1 MSRFAIIGFG
11 CAGYNALR
19 AIRESGS
26 EAEVDVYST
35 FPHPPA
41 NPMLTTYYV
50 KGKIPYEAMFPY
62 GTAEEIL
69 AKYPC
74 NLHSGVGIT
83 ALDAARRELTLTTGE
98 KKQYDKIL
106 IATGANAVNLPV
118 GDIPADRI
126 FTMRTVHDAECLKE
140 ALDQRPIHSALV
152 VGASMVGI
160 KIIELLLERGIH
172 AIFSDLAP
180 HIFPTAAYEAVSERI
195 EEYLTGKG
203 VELHFGAKTEE
214 AHLEDGTGVIAMSDG
229 TTVRADIV
237 VMCVGTRADIR
248 WIAQDQLKMNRAI
261 VVDPMMQT
269 SAEGIYAAGDCC
281 EGCDLMLGDTR
292 NIGLYASAYVQGETA
307 GRNMVGIPT
316 RCEGNILHNITHF
329 MEIDFV
335 SFGDKNLPGD
345 RRVLLDRDGQYI
357 EITEQN
363 GHLVCIN
370 MLNCYA
376 LSGVVKNCILH
387 YFNCHMQPL
396 NREEEGVLAK
406 SGLPNELIQILGG
419 MAE

>member
-118 GDIPADRI
+118 GDISADRI
-126 FTMRTVHDAECLKE
+126 FTMRTIHDAERLKE

-292 NIGLYASAYVQGETA
+292 NIGLYARARLPVAIWWVSPPAVRAISCIISPTLWKLTLSLLGIRTCLEIGVYCWTVMASISRSLSRTAIWSAS
-307 GRNMVGIPT
+307 I
-316 RCEGNILHNITHF
+316 C
-329 MEIDFV
+329 
-335 SFGDKNLPGD
+335 
-345 RRVLLDRDGQYI
+345 
-357 EITEQN
+357 
-363 GHLVCIN
+363 
-370 MLNCYA
+370 
-376 LSGVVKNCILH
+376 
-387 YFNCHMQPL
+387 
-396 NREEEGVLAK
+396 
-406 SGLPNELIQILGG
+406 
-419 MAE
+419 

>member
-1 MSRFAIIGFG
+1 MGRPRRF
-11 CAGYNALR
+11 
-19 AIRESGS
+19 
-26 EAEVDVYST
+26 
-35 FPHPPA
+35 
-41 NPMLTTYYV
+41 
-50 KGKIPYEAMFPY
+50 
-62 GTAEEIL
+62 L

-106 IATGANAVNLPV
+106 ISTGANAVNLPV

-126 FTMRTVHDAECLKE
+126 FTMRTVHDAERLKE

-229 TTVRADIV
+229 TTVRA
-237 VMCVGTRADIR
+237 
-248 WIAQDQLKMNRAI
+248 
-261 VVDPMMQT
+261 
-269 SAEGIYAAGDCC
+269 
-281 EGCDLMLGDTR
+281 
-292 NIGLYASAYVQGETA
+292 
-307 GRNMVGIPT
+307 
-316 RCEGNILHNITHF
+316 IL
-329 MEIDFV
+329 
-335 SFGDKNLPGD
+335 
-345 RRVLLDRDGQYI
+345 
-357 EITEQN
+357 
-363 GHLVCIN
+363 
-370 MLNCYA
+370 
-376 LSGVVKNCILH
+376 
-387 YFNCHMQPL
+387 
-396 NREEEGVLAK
+396 
-406 SGLPNELIQILGG
+406 
-419 MAE
+419 

>member
-1 MSRFAIIGFG
+1 
-11 CAGYNALR
+11 
-19 AIRESGS
+19 
-26 EAEVDVYST
+26 
-35 FPHPPA
+35 
-41 NPMLTTYYV
+41 
-50 KGKIPYEAMFPY
+50 
-62 GTAEEIL
+62 
-69 AKYPC
+69 
-74 NLHSGVGIT
+74 
-83 ALDAARRELTLTTGE
+83 
-98 KKQYDKIL
+98 
-106 IATGANAVNLPV
+106 
-118 GDIPADRI
+118 
-126 FTMRTVHDAECLKE
+126 
-140 ALDQRPIHSALV
+140 
-152 VGASMVGI
+152 
-160 KIIELLLERGIH
+160 
-172 AIFSDLAP
+172 
-180 HIFPTAAYEAVSERI
+180 
-195 EEYLTGKG
+195 
-203 VELHFGAKTEE
+203 
-214 AHLEDGTGVIAMSDG
+214 
-229 TTVRADIV
+229 
-237 VMCVGTRADIR
+237 
-248 WIAQDQLKMNRAI
+248 MNRAI

>member
-74 NLHSGVGIT
+74 NLHRGVGIT
-83 ALDAARRELTLTTGE
+83 
-98 KKQYDKIL
+98 
-106 IATGANAVNLPV
+106 
-118 GDIPADRI
+118 
-126 FTMRTVHDAECLKE
+126 

-269 SAEGIYAAGDCC
+269 SVEGIYAAGDCC

-387 YFNCHMQPL
+387 YFNRHMQPL

>member
-118 GDIPADRI
+118 GDISADRI
-126 FTMRTVHDAECLKE
+126 FTMRTIHDAERLKE
-140 ALDQRPIHSALV
+140 ALDQRPIHSARV
-152 VGASMVGI
+152 V
-160 KIIELLLERGIH
+160 H
-172 AIFSDLAP
+172 
-180 HIFPTAAYEAVSERI
+180 
-195 EEYLTGKG
+195 
-203 VELHFGAKTEE
+203 
-214 AHLEDGTGVIAMSDG
+214 
-229 TTVRADIV
+229 
-237 VMCVGTRADIR
+237 
-248 WIAQDQLKMNRAI
+248 
-261 VVDPMMQT
+261 
-269 SAEGIYAAGDCC
+269 
-281 EGCDLMLGDTR
+281 
-292 NIGLYASAYVQGETA
+292 
-307 GRNMVGIPT
+307 GR
-316 RCEGNILHNITHF
+316 
-329 MEIDFV
+329 
-335 SFGDKNLPGD
+335 
-345 RRVLLDRDGQYI
+345 Y
-357 EITEQN
+357 QN
-363 GHLVCIN
+363 H
-370 MLNCYA
+370 
-376 LSGVVKNCILH
+376 
-387 YFNCHMQPL
+387 
-396 NREEEGVLAK
+396 
-406 SGLPNELIQILGG
+406 
-419 MAE
+419 